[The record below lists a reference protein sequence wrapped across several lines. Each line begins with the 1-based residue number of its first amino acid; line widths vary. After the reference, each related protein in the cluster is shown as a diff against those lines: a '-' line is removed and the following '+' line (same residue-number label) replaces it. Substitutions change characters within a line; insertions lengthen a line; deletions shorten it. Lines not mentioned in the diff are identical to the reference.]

1 MPVEFIG
8 LIRTKPASELNSAA
22 GSLGDDIIDPAYVRE
37 FAKAHEEGG
46 FDKVLIGYS
55 SSSPDG
61 LTIASFA
68 ASATERLGFLIAHRP
83 GFVAP
88 TLAARKAATLDHFT
102 NGRIAIHIIT
112 GGSDADQQKDGDWLD
127 HDSRYRRTDEYLEIL
142 RRIWTSDT
150 PFDYEGEFYRIK
162 DAFSAIKPLQK
173 PHIPLYFGGASG
185 PAVQVGAKHSNVYA
199 LWGEPI
205 AAVKERIAEVRA
217 ALPPGRSV
225 RFSVSLR
232 PILGATE
239 QQAWEKA
246 HSILARIQDLRGGAK
261 IATPARPQAVGSQ
274 RLLDFA
280 AKNEVYDK
288 RLWTPIA
295 AATGAAGNTT
305 ALVGTPEQVAE
316 ALVDYYDAGV
326 TTLLIRGFDPLEDAI
341 AYGRDVIPLVHAEV
355 ARRER
360 QTVGVAS

>member
-8 LIRTKPASELNSAA
+8 LIRTKPASELNSGG

-150 PFDYEGEFYRIK
+150 PFDYEGEFYRLK

-217 ALPPGRSV
+217 ALPPGRSI

-360 QTVGVAS
+360 QTVGVGS

>member
-8 LIRTKPASELNSAA
+8 LIRTKPASELNTVP
-22 GSLGDDIIDPAYVRE
+22 GTLGDDIIDPAYVRE
-37 FAKAHEEGG
+37 FAQVHEKGD

-61 LTIASFA
+61 FTIATHA
-68 ASATERLGFLIAHRP
+68 AAFTERLSFLIAHRP

-102 NGRIAIHIIT
+102 NGRIAVHIIT

-127 HDSRYRRTDEYLEIL
+127 HDSRYRRTDEYLEIV

-150 PFDYEGEFYRIK
+150 PFDYEGEFYRVK

-205 AAVKERIAEVRA
+205 AAVKERIAEVKA
-217 ALPPGRSV
+217 ALPRDRSI

-232 PILGATE
+232 PILGNTE
-239 QQAWEKA
+239 EQAWEKA
-246 HSILARIQDLRGGAK
+246 HNILGRIQEQRGGVKVAP
-261 IATPARPQAVGSQ
+261 AARPQAVGAQ

-280 AKNEVYDK
+280 AKSEVYDK

-295 AATGAAGNTT
+295 AATGAQGNTT

-326 TTLLIRGFDPLEDAI
+326 TTLLIRGFDPLQDAI
-341 AYGRDVIPLVHAEV
+341 EYGRDVIPLVRAEV
-355 ARRER
+355 AKRER
-360 QTVGVAS
+360 QVVGVAS

>member
-8 LIRTKPASELNSAA
+8 LIRTKPASELNSIPNN
-22 GSLGDDIIDPAYVRE
+22 LGDDIIDTAYVRE

-61 LTIASFA
+61 FTVASFA

-127 HDSRYRRTDEYLEIL
+127 HDKRYRRTDEYLEIV
-142 RRIWTSDT
+142 RRVWTSDT

-217 ALPPGRSV
+217 ALRK
-225 RFSVSLR
+225 FL
-232 PILGATE
+232 TNN
-239 QQAWEKA
+239 KK
-246 HSILARIQDLRGGAK
+246 SIH
-261 IATPARPQAVGSQ
+261 IA
-274 RLLDFA
+274 
-280 AKNEVYDK
+280 
-288 RLWTPIA
+288 
-295 AATGAAGNTT
+295 
-305 ALVGTPEQVAE
+305 
-316 ALVDYYDAGV
+316 
-326 TTLLIRGFDPLEDAI
+326 
-341 AYGRDVIPLVHAEV
+341 
-355 ARRER
+355 
-360 QTVGVAS
+360 